1 MDSELIRWKWLWGI
15 PNPLW
20 IIHEDYI
27 GKLVERLNLKPLIDV
42 ARYRE
47 LEIEDYVGQH
57 GGMRGPHLHYR
68 GNLYRL
74 NKEQWSQFTGKII
87 QEFSNKLAQAKEVS
101 FEQFVELADTMNG
114 IL

>member
-1 MDSELIRWKWLWGI
+1 MIRWKWLWGI

-20 IIHEDYI
+20 IIHENYI
-27 GKLVERLNLKPLIDV
+27 GRLIEELNLEPLINV
-42 ARYRE
+42 ARIRE

-68 GNLYRL
+68 GNLYLL
-74 NKEQWSQFTGKII
+74 NKKQWSRFTGQII
-87 QEFSNKLAQAKEVS
+87 KEFSKKLALAKEVG
-101 FEQFVELADTMNG
+101 FEQFIELADTMNA